1 MPSKIIESEYS
12 KLKIYDLQLWGM
24 IHMRPKSRR
33 DDTHDFTLINSKLY
47 GNDPTSREDNCIPL

>member
-12 KLKIYDLQLWGM
+12 KLKKNDLQLWGL
-24 IHMRPKSRR
+24 RPKSRR

-47 GNDPTSREDNCIPL
+47 GNDPTSREDNCITS